1 MALVLLL
8 SVFRARVAA
17 TLQVVIDDAKRVF
30 AETAG
35 AVDLREPSSRRIL
48 LLILMIGF
56 AVRLSVLDRP
66 MGFRETQYTK
76 RVSCPYVD
84 CRRVF
89 FPEHKLVPATCRP
102 FKPPTSEQIVP
113 IAEPLESDS

>member
-1 MALVLLL
+1 MAVPF
-8 SVFRARVAA
+8 SYYVIGNNYTYCPACRRQFR
-17 TLQVVIDDAKRVF
+17 
-30 AETAG
+30 
-35 AVDLREPSSRRIL
+35 
-48 LLILMIGF
+48 
-56 AVRLSVLDRP
+56 
-66 MGFRETQYTK
+66 FRETQYTK

-102 FKPPTSEQIVP
+102 FKPPTSEQIEP